1 MPLPVA
7 ASFMLVTGIF
17 ASAGYPMLVDW
28 NEIHTV
34 LLDMDGTLLD
44 LYFDNYFWQHYVTE
58 QYARR
63 RNTSFAAAETF
74 LRERFRREQGTL
86 NWYSVDYWSD
96 ELDLDIHALKLE
108 IRHLIRPR
116 DTTLAF
122 LEALKLHHAQVL
134 LVTNAHRKSLTL
146 KMEETGLGE
155 YFDSLVCSHEL
166 HKPKEDPAFWQA
178 LDAQHPFDPQR
189 TLLID
194 DSLPVLHSARQHG
207 IRWLLSIAKPDS
219 QGHERDTA
227 PFPALHSF
235 DDIMPI
241 PPVR

>member
-1 MPLPVA
+1 
-7 ASFMLVTGIF
+7 MLVN
-17 ASAGYPMLVDW
+17 W

-63 RNTSFAAAETF
+63 RACSFAEAESF
-74 LRERFRREQGTL
+74 LRERFHREQGTL

-96 ELDLDIHALKLE
+96 ELDLDISALKYE

-116 DTTLAF
+116 DTTIAF
-122 LEALKLHHAQVL
+122 LDQLKRHHAQVL
-134 LVTNAHRKSLTL
+134 LVTNAHPRSLEL

-155 YFDSLVCSHEL
+155 YFDALVSSHDL
-166 HKPKEDPAFWQA
+166 HKPKEDPAFWGVLA
-178 LDAQHPFDPQR
+178 RQHPFDPQR

-194 DSLPVLHSARQHG
+194 DSLSVLHSAQQHG
-207 IRWLLSIAKPDS
+207 IRWLLSIARPDS
-219 QGHERDTA
+219 QGQERDTA

-235 DDIMPI
+235 DDIMPV
-241 PPVR
+241 PPAGK

>member
-1 MPLPVA
+1 MHLQLEAGSVPDMP
-7 ASFMLVTGIF
+7 SLVN
-17 ASAGYPMLVDW
+17 W
-28 NEIHTV
+28 NEVHTV

-44 LYFDNYFWQHYVTE
+44 LYFDNYFWQHFVTE
-58 QYARR
+58 RYAIQ

-74 LRERFRREQGTL
+74 LKERFAREHGTL
-86 NWYSVDYWSD
+86 NWYSVDYWSA
-96 ELDLDIHALKLE
+96 ELGLDIAAMKYE

-116 DTTLAF
+116 DTTIAF
-122 LEALKLHHAQVL
+122 LDALKRHHAQVL
-134 LVTNAHRKSLTL
+134 LVTNAHRRSLEL

-155 YFDSLVCSHEL
+155 YFDTIICSHEL
-166 HKPKEDPAFWQA
+166 HKPKEDPAFWAA
-178 LDAQHPFDPQR
+178 LAQEHPFEAAR

-194 DSLPVLHSARQHG
+194 DSLSVLHSAQQHG

-227 PFPALHSF
+227 PFHALHSF

-241 PPVR
+241 PAVRG

>member
-1 MPLPVA
+1 
-7 ASFMLVTGIF
+7 MLVN
-17 ASAGYPMLVDW
+17 W

-34 LLDMDGTLLD
+34 MLDMDGTLLD

-63 RNTSFAAAETF
+63 RACSYAEAEAF
-74 LRERFRREQGTL
+74 LKERFHREHGTL

-96 ELDLDIHALKLE
+96 ELELDIAALKYE

-122 LEALKLHHAQVL
+122 LDALKRHHSQVL
-134 LVTNAHRKSLTL
+134 LVTNAHPRSLEL
-146 KMEETGLGE
+146 KMEQTGLGE
-155 YFDSLVCSHEL
+155 YFDALVSSHDL
-166 HKPKEDPAFWQA
+166 HKPKEDPAFWRVLA
-178 LDAQHPFDPQR
+178 EQHPFDPQR

-194 DSLPVLHSARQHG
+194 DSLSVLHSAQQHG

-219 QGHERDTA
+219 QGHERDTT
-227 PFPALHSF
+227 PFHALHSF

-241 PPVR
+241 PEIR

>member
-1 MPLPVA
+1 
-7 ASFMLVTGIF
+7 MLVN
-17 ASAGYPMLVDW
+17 W
-28 NEIHTV
+28 QEIHTV

-44 LYFDNYFWQHYVTE
+44 LYFDNHFWQHYVTE

-63 RNTSFAAAETF
+63 RNTSFAAAEAY
-74 LRERFRREQGTL
+74 LGERFRREQGTL
-86 NWYSVDYWSD
+86 NWYCVDYWSD
-96 ELDLDIHALKLE
+96 ELDLDIAALKYDL
-108 IRHLIRPR
+108 RHLIRPR

-122 LEALKLHHAQVL
+122 LDALKRHHAKVL
-134 LVTNAHRKSLTL
+134 LVTNAHPRSLEL

-155 YFDSLVCSHEL
+155 YFDALVSSHRL
-166 HKPKEDPAFWQA
+166 HRPKEDPAFWAA
-178 LDAQHPFDPQR
+178 LAADHPFNPAQ

-194 DSLPVLHSARQHG
+194 DSLSVLHSARQHG

-219 QGHERDTA
+219 QGAERDTT

-241 PPVR
+241 PPAPGGAGLR

>member
-1 MPLPVA
+1 MPVDALGDK
-7 ASFMLVTGIF
+7 LIGK
-17 ASAGYPMLVDW
+17 LVDW

-58 QYARR
+58 RYAIL
-63 RNTSFAAAETF
+63 RNTSYTDAEIFLKMRFA
-74 LRERFRREQGTL
+74 REQYTL

-96 ELDLDIHALKLE
+96 ELGLDIAAMKYE

-116 DTTLAF
+116 QATLAF
-122 LEALKLHHAQVL
+122 LEALKRHHAQVL

-155 YFDSLVCSHEL
+155 YFDALICSHEL
-166 HKPKEDPAFWQA
+166 HRPKEDPLFWRHLA
-178 LDAQHPFDPQR
+178 ERHPFDPAR

-194 DSLPVLHSARQHG
+194 DSLNVLHSARQYG
-207 IRWLLSIAKPDS
+207 IHWLLSIAKPDS
-219 QGHERDTA
+219 QGHERDTR
-227 PFPALHSF
+227 PFAALHSF
-235 DDIMPI
+235 EDIMPI
-241 PPVR
+241 PAQCAPRAHT

>member
-1 MPLPVA
+1 
-7 ASFMLVTGIF
+7 
-17 ASAGYPMLVDW
+17 MLVDW

-58 QYARR
+58 KYAFQ
-63 RNTSFAAAETF
+63 RNTSYAEAEVFLAARMA
-74 LRERFRREQGTL
+74 REAGTL

-96 ELDLDIHALKLE
+96 ELGLDIVAMKYE

-116 DTTLAF
+116 ETTLAF
-122 LEALKLHHAQVL
+122 LDALKRHHAQVF

-155 YFDSLVCSHEL
+155 YFDAIVCSHEL
-166 HKPKEDPAFWQA
+166 HRAKEDPAFWQA
-178 LDAQHPFDPQR
+178 LCGQHPFDPAR

-194 DSLPVLHSARQHG
+194 DSLPVLHSAQQHG

-219 QGHERDTA
+219 QGHARDTT
-227 PFPALHSF
+227 PFAGLHSF

-241 PPVR
+241 PPAVARQAVDGHV

>member
-1 MPLPVA
+1 M
-7 ASFMLVTGIF
+7 T
-17 ASAGYPMLVDW
+17 PMVNW

-58 QYARR
+58 HYARR
-63 RNTSFAAAETF
+63 NNTSFAEAEVF
-74 LRERFRREQGTL
+74 LKARFAREQGTL
-86 NWYSVDYWSD
+86 NWYCVDYWTD
-96 ELDLDIHALKLE
+96 ELGLDIAAMKYE

-116 DTTLAF
+116 ETTIAF
-122 LEALKLHHAQVL
+122 LDALKRHHTQVL
-134 LVTNAHRKSLTL
+134 LVTNAHRRSLEL

-155 YFDSLVCSHEL
+155 YFDALVSSHDL
-166 HKPKEDPAFWQA
+166 HKPKEDPSFWGELA
-178 LDAQHPFDPQR
+178 KHHPFDPAR

-194 DSLPVLHSARQHG
+194 DSLPVLHSAQRHG

-219 QGHERDTA
+219 QGLPRDTA
-227 PFPALHSF
+227 PFAALHTF

-241 PPVR
+241 PACTA

>member
-1 MPLPVA
+1 
-7 ASFMLVTGIF
+7 MLVK
-17 ASAGYPMLVDW
+17 W
-28 NEIHTV
+28 QEINTV

-58 QYARR
+58 HYARR
-63 RNTSFAAAETF
+63 RNTSVAEAEAF
-74 LRERFRREQGTL
+74 LRERFAREQGTL
-86 NWYSVDYWSD
+86 NWYCVDYWTD
-96 ELDLDIHALKLE
+96 ELGLDIAAMKYD

-116 DTTLAF
+116 ETTVAF
-122 LEALKLHHAQVL
+122 LDALKRHHARVL
-134 LVTNAHRKSLTL
+134 LVTNAHPRSLEL

-155 YFDSLVCSHEL
+155 YFDALVSSHEL
-166 HKPKEDPAFWQA
+166 HKPKEDPAFWDKLA
-178 LDAQHPFDPQR
+178 RAHPFDPAR

-194 DSLPVLHSARQHG
+194 DSLSVLHSARQAG

-219 QGHERDTA
+219 RGQERDTA

-241 PPVR
+241 PPAAS